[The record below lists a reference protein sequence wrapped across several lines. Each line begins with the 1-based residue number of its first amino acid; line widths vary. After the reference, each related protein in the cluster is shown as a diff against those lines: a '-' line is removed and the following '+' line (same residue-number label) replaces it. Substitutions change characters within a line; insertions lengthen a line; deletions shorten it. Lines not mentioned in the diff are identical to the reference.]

1 MSPGRDGSEN
11 ESGEGGLVPGLV
23 ERISPGMDPDPG
35 SEERA
40 QPSSESRLPDSPF
53 EYSPLPVPHH
63 SRINPQPPHRTPF
76 SARLSHQIYGIL
88 TMNKHAQF
96 LERMHCVQL
105 KCTPRD
111 MPCVQAQYGPAPPG
125 SSYSAQSFGYQGDSY
140 SSDLMTPDYSKLDLG
155 GGEISAAA
163 TTSLPSFNVFVEGSY
178 EPKSSCLYQ
187 MPSHRPLI
195 KKEEES
201 YPQSDTMPTS
211 SMYFKQSPPATPTT
225 PSLAPQPGSSF
236 RWDDSPHLSHGP
248 LKSARFPHFY
258 QHSPPHSGGYEGLGG
273 GLPRS
278 SSSSSSSSSS
288 VPPHPHGPPLEQH
301 LYHLHRGVG
310 GPGGPGGLAFRSLAL
325 GSCNPLLGDRLPS
338 PPHRGPPGEG
348 TCAVCGDNAAC
359 QHYGV

>member
-35 SEERA
+35 SEARA

-63 SRINPQPPHRTPF
+63 SRISPQPPTQNTIQREAFTPGTHG
-76 SARLSHQIYGIL
+76 ALEPAIYGIL

-140 SSDLMTPDYSKLDLG
+140 SSDLMTPDYTKLDLG

-201 YPQSDTMPTS
+201 YPQSDTMPSS
-211 SMYFKQSPPATPTT
+211 SMYFKQSPPSTPTT
-225 PSLAPQPGSSF
+225 PSLAPQ
-236 RWDDSPHLSHGP
+236 
-248 LKSARFPHFY
+248 
-258 QHSPPHSGGYEGLGG
+258 
-273 GLPRS
+273 
-278 SSSSSSSSSS
+278 
-288 VPPHPHGPPLEQH
+288 
-301 LYHLHRGVG
+301 
-310 GPGGPGGLAFRSLAL
+310 
-325 GSCNPLLGDRLPS
+325 
-338 PPHRGPPGEG
+338 
-348 TCAVCGDNAAC
+348 
-359 QHYGV
+359 